1 MSSLNQIN
9 LLLDK
14 HKVDLKNR
22 YNIKQLGIFG
32 SYSRGEQQE
41 KSDIDIFVEFEKPI
55 GLDFVLLADEL
66 EDILKL
72 KVDLVSKG
80 ALKPRSFDI
89 IKKDLIYV

>member
-80 ALKPRSFDI
+80 ALKPRTFDI